1 MMRSSTA
8 VNPRPRL
15 LVLGDDLLLNQALR
29 TVLSPQF
36 EVTFERTVA
45 AAALKL
51 SRSEPSFDVIL
62 CEVELSDGQAT
73 ELLPMLEPWR
83 ARIAFLTG
91 MSLHLPEVRR
101 LSEAGYPVLTKPLHL
116 DDLRDLLG
124 QLIAPSRP
132 PAQAA

>member
-51 SRSEPSFDVIL
+51 SPSVPNFDLIL
-62 CEVELSDGQAT
+62 CEVALSDGQAT

-83 ARIAFLTG
+83 QRMAFLTG
-91 MSLHLPEVRR
+91 MSLHLPEVR
-101 LSEAGYPVLTKPLHL
+101 LLTDYGYTVLTKPLHL
-116 DDLRDLLG
+116 DDLRGLLG
-124 QLIAPSRP
+124 GLVGPSQP